1 MSYSNA
7 YLIYRDDFK
16 NRGFKDWLLSHISFA
31 QPPHRYR
38 GEVDL
43 RSDILCFDVMD
54 TQSKMWKR
62 IEIQKLAIKEL
73 KMGYDRT
80 FHVFQ
85 TRGLGLG
92 WAPIRITLHSN
103 PSNPLYLVVDFNG
116 FGSGNREFLL
126 KLKAW
131 MNSKTPS

>member
-1 MSYSNA
+1 MAYSNA

-16 NRGFKDWLLSHISFA
+16 NRSFKDWLLSHISFL
-31 QPPHRYR
+31 QPPHRYK

-43 RSDILCFDVMD
+43 KSDILCFEIMD
-54 TQSKMWKR
+54 TQSKMRKH
-62 IEIQKLAIKEL
+62 IEIQKSDIKEL
-73 KMGYDRT
+73 EMGYDTT

-103 PSNPLYLVVDFNG
+103 PSNPLYLVVGFNG
-116 FGSGNREFLL
+116 FSSGNREFLG

>member
-54 TQSKMWKR
+54 TQSNLRKR
-62 IEIQKLAIKEL
+62 IEIQKSDIQEL
-73 KMGYDRT
+73 KMGYDST

-103 PSNPLYLVVDFNG
+103 PSNPLYLVVGFNG
-116 FGSGNREFLL
+116 FISGNRKFLKSL
-126 KLKAW
+126 NIWL
-131 MNSKTPS
+131 NN